1 MTEQEFSD
9 QFDILVDSYK
19 RFKSLDDR
27 QILDSIEFN
36 EYEKSVFLT
45 KSQETLIKECY
56 SGTVTGISFE
66 QTEKLREELDALIV
80 QESMAKQS
88 NTTTTTNSTLNP
100 YKKDKYKHSLYKH
113 KDNSNCWYIIYEQVI
128 FEGDDPCIKD
138 TVADV
143 LPVTHD
149 EYSRIVKNPFRGP
162 NSRRVLRLNPA
173 QDKIELVS
181 LYDISNYIVRYIKKP
196 EPIVLE
202 ALPNGLTIDGIGT
215 SQTCKLSES
224 LHQLILDGAVRLALQ
239 SVLSTN
245 PKSNDD

>member
-1 MTEQEFSD
+1 MTVQEFSD

-36 EYEKSVFLT
+36 EYEKSIFLT

-80 QESMAKQS
+80 QESMTKES
-88 NTTTTTNSTLNP
+88 NTTNSTLNP

-113 KDNSNCWYIIYEQVI
+113 KDTSNCWYVI
-128 FEGDDPCIKD
+128 FEQVVFDGDEPCIKD
-138 TVADV
+138 SVADV

-149 EYSRIVKNPFRGP
+149 EYSRIVKSPFRGP
-162 NSRRVLRLNPA
+162 NSRRVLRLNPTKN
-173 QDKIELVS
+173 KIELVS
-181 LYDISNYIVRYIKKP
+181 LHEIKQYIVRYIKKP

-202 ALPNGLTIDGIGT
+202 DLPNGLTIDGIGT

-245 PKSNDD
+245 PKSNDE

>member
-1 MTEQEFSD
+1 MTVQEFSD

-36 EYEKSVFLT
+36 EYEKSIFLT

-80 QESMAKQS
+80 QENMTKES
-88 NTTTTTNSTLNP
+88 NTANSTLNP
-100 YKKDKYKHSLYKH
+100 YKKDQYKHSLYKH
-113 KDNSNCWYIIYEQVI
+113 KDTKCWYVI
-128 FEGDDPCIKD
+128 FEQVVFDGDEPCIKD
-138 TVADV
+138 SVADV

-149 EYSRIVKNPFRGP
+149 DYSRIVKNPFRGP
-162 NSRRVLRLNPA
+162 NSRRVLRLNPTK
-173 QDKIELVS
+173 DKIELVS
-181 LYDISNYIVRYIKKP
+181 LYDISKYIVRYIKKP

-202 ALPNGLTIDGIGT
+202 NLPNGLTIDGIGT

-245 PKSNDD
+245 PKSNDE

>member
-1 MTEQEFSD
+1 MTVQEFSD

-36 EYEKSVFLT
+36 EYEKSIFLT

-88 NTTTTTNSTLNP
+88 NTTNSTLNP

-181 LYDISNYIVRYIKKP
+181 LYDISKYIIRYIKKP
-196 EPIVLE
+196 EPVVLE
-202 ALPNGLTIDGIGT
+202 NLPNGLTIDGIGT

-245 PKSNDD
+245 PKSNDE

>member
-1 MTEQEFSD
+1 MTVQEFSD
-9 QFDILVDSYK
+9 QFDVLLDSYK

-36 EYEKSVFLT
+36 EYEKSIFLT

-66 QTEKLREELDALIV
+66 QTEKLREELDALIDY
-80 QESMAKQS
+80 QYLSQTPS
-88 NTTTTTNSTLNP
+88 NFALWG
-100 YKKDKYKHSLYKH
+100 YKDNYKHSCYKC
-113 KDNSNCWYIIYEQVI
+113 NSKCWYVIYEQVV
-128 FEGDDPCIKD
+128 FGGDDPCIKG

-162 NSRRVLRLNPA
+162 NSRRVLRLNSA
-173 QDKIELVS
+173 QDTLELVS
-181 LYDISNYIVRYIKKP
+181 LYDIQKYAIRYIKKP

-202 ALPNGLTIDGIGT
+202 NLPNGLTIDGIGT

>member
-36 EYEKSVFLT
+36 EYEKSIFLT

-80 QESMAKQS
+80 QESMTKEP
-88 NTTTTTNSTLNP
+88 NTTSSTLNP

-113 KDNSNCWYIIYEQVI
+113 KDDSNCWYIIYEQVI

-181 LYDISNYIVRYIKKP
+181 LHDIKQYIVRYIKKP

-202 ALPNGLTIDGIGT
+202 ALPDGLTIDGIGA

>member
-1 MTEQEFSD
+1 MTVQEFSD

-36 EYEKSVFLT
+36 EYEKSIFLT

-88 NTTTTTNSTLNP
+88 NTTNSTLNP

-162 NSRRVLRLNPA
+162 NPRRVLRLNPA

-181 LYDISNYIVRYIKKP
+181 LHDIKQYIVRYIKKP

-202 ALPNGLTIDGIGT
+202 NLPNGLTIDGIGT

>member
-1 MTEQEFSD
+1 MTVQEFSD

-36 EYEKSVFLT
+36 EYEKSIFLT

-88 NTTTTTNSTLNP
+88 NTTNSTLNP

-181 LYDISNYIVRYIKKP
+181 LHDIKQYIVRYIKKP

-202 ALPNGLTIDGIGT
+202 ALPNDLTIDGIGT

>member
-36 EYEKSVFLT
+36 EYEKSIFLT

-80 QESMAKQS
+80 QENMTKQS
-88 NTTTTTNSTLNP
+88 NTTNSTLNP

-113 KDNSNCWYIIYEQVI
+113 KDDSNCWYIIYEQVI
-128 FEGDDPCIKD
+128 FEGDDSCIKD

-202 ALPNGLTIDGIGT
+202 KLPNGLTIDGIGT

>member
-1 MTEQEFSD
+1 MTVQEFSD
-9 QFDILVDSYK
+9 QFDVLLDSYK

-88 NTTTTTNSTLNP
+88 NTTNSTLNP

-181 LYDISNYIVRYIKKP
+181 LHDIKQYIVRYIKKP

-202 ALPNGLTIDGIGT
+202 NLPNGLTIDGIGT

>member
-1 MTEQEFSD
+1 MTVQEFSD
-9 QFDILVDSYK
+9 QFDVLLDSYK
-19 RFKSLDDR
+19 RFKSYDDR
-27 QILDSIEFN
+27 QILDSVEFN

-80 QESMAKQS
+80 QEDMTKET
-88 NTTTTTNSTLNP
+88 NTTNSILNP

-113 KDNSNCWYIIYEQVI
+113 NSTNCWYIVYEQVV
-128 FEGDDPCIKD
+128 FDGEDPCIKD
-138 TVADV
+138 SVADV

-149 EYSRIVKNPFRGP
+149 DYSRIVKNPFRGP
-162 NSRRVLRLNPA
+162 NSRRVLRLNPTK
-173 QDKIELVS
+173 DKTELVS
-181 LYDISNYIVRYIKKP
+181 LYDISKYIVRYIKKP

-202 ALPNGLTIDGIGT
+202 NLPNDLTIDGVRI

-224 LHQLILDGAVRLALQ
+224 LHQLILDGAVKLALQ
-239 SVLSTN
+239 SVLTTN